1 MQAVGFIGNW
11 ASGVLCFFSFFFP
24 SFFPFFFVFFF
35 TPSLYDMMR
44 ERALE
49 IGFRGCLFIWGGEYI
64 IPGSFS
70 HSLFVYK
77 ATCMRIP
84 FSLYPSSQRHFIG
97 SIGCKK
103 EEKKKKKGK
112 REPQVGEGG
121 SYPLGS
127 IGLYWFY
134 SVVYQLHY
142 CTTALLHR
150 QTALLITPIT
160 LQFISFS
167 PARHGR

>member
-1 MQAVGFIGNW
+1 
-11 ASGVLCFFSFFFP
+11 
-24 SFFPFFFVFFF
+24 
-35 TPSLYDMMR
+35 MMR

-112 REPQVGEGG
+112 REPQVGEGAVTIWG
-121 SYPLGS
+121 LLVS
-127 IGLYWFY
+127 IGFTMLYTNCIIAL
-134 SVVYQLHY
+134 LHY
-142 CTTALLHR
+142 CIAKLHC
-150 QTALLITPIT
+150 
-160 LQFISFS
+160 
-167 PARHGR
+167 